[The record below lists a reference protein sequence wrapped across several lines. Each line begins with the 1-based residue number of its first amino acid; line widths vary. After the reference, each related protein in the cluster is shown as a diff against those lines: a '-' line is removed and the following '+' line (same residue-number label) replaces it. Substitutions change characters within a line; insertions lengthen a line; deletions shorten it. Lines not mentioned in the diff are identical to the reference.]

1 LNQERECR
9 KPVRVGVKKNN
20 EMSILNLKSI
30 KNHWRGTSFTTL
42 FVLTLLSTMSIT
54 SFYGCKKNNTDLPE
68 TKIILNLKKYS
79 EDFLKLTIQIDDEF
93 SKNPRK
99 NIKPDFKKDL
109 SLAKTEKDIIK
120 SLKNAGIL
128 NSEAIITL
136 IKSRIELENNFRVQ
150 NPDFYLLDVEKRT
163 RLVNSQ
169 YDLVLEA
176 PLLKQNKPAKI
187 TSSQDHFFKPAEP
200 SIISS
205 CASIYNTDIGRC
217 NNSYGKCAIVAVIA
231 AADGLIPG
239 LVVGVFCA
247 WDLMDCKADAR
258 EDYEYCI

>member
-1 LNQERECR
+1 MKAL
-9 KPVRVGVKKNN
+9 KFS
-20 EMSILNLKSI
+20 EMEALEGGGDNKS
-30 KNHWRGTSFTTL
+30 KFFVFALL
-42 FVLTLLSTMSIT
+42 FIMIVTG
-54 SFYGCKKNNTDLPE
+54 FYACKKNNTDLPE

-176 PLLKQNKPAKI
+176 HLLKQNKPAKI

-205 CASIYNTDIGRC
+205 CASIYNRDIGRC

-258 EDYEYCI
+258 EDYEYCKK

>member
-1 LNQERECR
+1 MNQERECR

-128 NSEAIITL
+128 NS
-136 IKSRIELENNFRVQ
+136 
-150 NPDFYLLDVEKRT
+150 
-163 RLVNSQ
+163 
-169 YDLVLEA
+169 
-176 PLLKQNKPAKI
+176 
-187 TSSQDHFFKPAEP
+187 
-200 SIISS
+200 
-205 CASIYNTDIGRC
+205 
-217 NNSYGKCAIVAVIA
+217 
-231 AADGLIPG
+231 
-239 LVVGVFCA
+239 
-247 WDLMDCKADAR
+247 
-258 EDYEYCI
+258 